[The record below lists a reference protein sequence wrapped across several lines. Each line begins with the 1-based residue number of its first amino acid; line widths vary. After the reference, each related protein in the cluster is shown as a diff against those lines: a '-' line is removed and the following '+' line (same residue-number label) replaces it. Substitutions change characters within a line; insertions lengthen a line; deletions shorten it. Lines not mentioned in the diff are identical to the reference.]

1 MKARLNLAAACLIAA
16 LGMANAADNAR
27 QDSRFRMTLSPE
39 SGDGADANL
48 ILSFSTPDHLAP
60 RDARVLINAGTDGR
74 NACFVYYSHGQ
85 KEFRLIKNSGA
96 ESFSLPL
103 KADGKLE
110 NAQCSLDVA
119 HSWPIFRKVF
129 SNWNSPSTS
138 NRPSMDRGTSTRPC
152 RAPMAPNPACSTAAN
167 GGFPT
172 ACFCREPRSNYFTAI
187 VTGGLFCPETVR
199 ITGTASSGVIP
210 CGTITCT

>member
-1 MKARLNLAAACLIAA
+1 MKGRLNLTAVCLIVS

-48 ILSFSTPDHLAP
+48 ILSFSTPDHVAP
-60 RDARVLINAGTDGR
+60 RDARVLINSGTDGR
-74 NACFVYYSHGQ
+74 NACFIYYSHAE

-119 HSWPIFRKVF
+119 HSSADFQDGVLKLELVIHFKSAFDGSRNIYTAMQSANGAESGLQYRGKWRIPHGLFLQ
-129 SNWNSPSTS
+129 
-138 NRPSMDRGTSTRPC
+138 GTSQ
-152 RAPMAPNPACSTAAN
+152 
-167 GGFPT
+167 
-172 ACFCREPRSNYFTAI
+172 
-187 VTGGLFCPETVR
+187 
-199 ITGTASSGVIP
+199 
-210 CGTITCT
+210 